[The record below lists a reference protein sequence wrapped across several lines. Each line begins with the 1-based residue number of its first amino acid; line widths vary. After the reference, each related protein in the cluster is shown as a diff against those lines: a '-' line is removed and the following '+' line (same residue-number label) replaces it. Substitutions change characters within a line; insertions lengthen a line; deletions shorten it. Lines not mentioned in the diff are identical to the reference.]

1 MRYVDVNVFV
11 YWLGDDEV
19 FGDEAT
25 AIVKGIE
32 RGERAVTSAITP
44 WLVHVVLR
52 GLGRGYDEEKMVG
65 RLGELG
71 FLRMEPPVWED
82 YQTALKCMRLYRLD
96 LEDALHLGVS
106 QRLGIREIYTND
118 GDFSKT
124 PVKPVGFKRLT
135 R

>member
-11 YWLGDDEV
+11 YWLGDDPV

-25 AIVKGIE
+25 AIVKRIE

-44 WLVHVVLR
+44 WLIHVVLL
-52 GLGRGYDEEKMVG
+52 GLGRGYDEEKMVA

-71 FLRMEPPVWED
+71 FLRMQPLVWED
-82 YQTALKCMRLYRLD
+82 YQRALKAMDAHRLD
-96 LEDALHLGVS
+96 FEDALHFGVA
-106 QRLGIREIYTND
+106 QRLGIQEMYSND

-124 PVKPVGFKRLT
+124 PVKPVGFKRLS

>member
-11 YWLGDDEV
+11 YWLGDDAA

-25 AIVKGIE
+25 AIVKRIE
-32 RGERAVTSAITP
+32 SGERAVTSAITP
-44 WLVHVVLR
+44 WLIHVVLR
-52 GLGRGYDEEKMVG
+52 GLGRGYDEEKMVA

-71 FLRMEPPVWED
+71 FLRMEPLVWAD
-82 YQTALKCMRLYRLD
+82 YQTALKAMDANRLD
-96 LEDALHLGVS
+96 FEDALHLGVA
-106 QRLGIREIYTND
+106 QRLGIQEIYSND

-124 PVKPVGFKRLT
+124 TVRPVGFKRLT

>member
-11 YWLGDDEV
+11 YWLGDDAV

-25 AIVKGIE
+25 AIVKSIE

-44 WLVHVVLR
+44 WLIHVVLR
-52 GLGRGYDEEKMVG
+52 GLGRSYDEEKMVA

-71 FLRMEPPVWED
+71 FLRMEPLVWED
-82 YQTALKCMRLYRLD
+82 YQTALKCMHLYRLD
-96 LEDALHLGVS
+96 LEDALHFGVS
-106 QRLGIREIYTND
+106 QRLGIREMYTND